1 MLITKDV
8 ISFAF
13 VGDDNELDY
22 VPLEEVDF
30 IKEMENIVV
39 ESRPDH
45 LVESEAKEPLAL
57 QIATIAEGYN
67 SGRPY
72 YIQLENNQS
81 LQILKNLL
89 LKNSKAARKRA
100 EARTTFRRIQYAVR
114 KVYDSQPFQIF
125 VASLIAGVGGLSGS
139 VRVRACAGARRSSA
153 R

>member
-39 ESRPDH
+39 ESRPDL

-57 QIATIAEGYN
+57 QIATVAEGYN

-72 YIQLENNQS
+72 YIQLETIQS
-81 LQILKNLL
+81 LQSLKKLL

-114 KVYDSQPFQIF
+114 EVYDSQPFQIF

-139 VRVRACAGARRSSA
+139 VRLRACAGARRSSA